1 MNQENID
8 IIIPMYNAEK
18 TIAET
23 LQSIIM
29 QSYTSWRV
37 IIIDDGSIDKSADIV
52 KKYMKKDSRIEY
64 FYKENGGIISAR
76 IAGIKRIKNKFVML
90 IDNDDILHSQCLE
103 IFKLIMEKTDAD
115 MVLLAR
121 DISKQIEAELEY
133 PGQIKVNVI
142 RESRVTDYAK

>member
-8 IIIPMYNAEK
+8 IIIPIYNAEK

-37 IIIDDGSIDKSADIV
+37 IIIDDGSIDKSVDIV

-64 FYKENGGIISAR
+64 FYKVNNLG
-76 IAGIKRIKNKFVML
+76 L
-90 IDNDDILHSQCLE
+90 IEPSVRH
-103 IFKLIMEKTDAD
+103 
-115 MVLLAR
+115 
-121 DISKQIEAELEY
+121 
-133 PGQIKVNVI
+133 G
-142 RESRVTDYAK
+142 

>member
-8 IIIPMYNAEK
+8 IIIPIYNAEK

-37 IIIDDGSIDKSADIV
+37 IIIDDGSIDKSVDIV

-76 IAGIKRIKNKFVML
+76 IAGIKRIKNKFVKNRK
-90 IDNDDILHSQCLE
+90 IN
-103 IFKLIMEKTDAD
+103 
-115 MVLLAR
+115 
-121 DISKQIEAELEY
+121 
-133 PGQIKVNVI
+133 
-142 RESRVTDYAK
+142 ESNKNP

>member
-8 IIIPMYNAEK
+8 IIIPIYNAEK

-37 IIIDDGSIDKSADIV
+37 IIIDDGSIDKSVDIV

-64 FYKENGGIISAR
+64 FYKENGGIT
-76 IAGIKRIKNKFVML
+76 ML
-90 IDNDDILHSQCLE
+90 
-103 IFKLIMEKTDAD
+103 
-115 MVLLAR
+115 R
-121 DISKQIEAELEY
+121 DF
-133 PGQIKVNVI
+133 
-142 RESRVTDYAK
+142 

>member
-1 MNQENID
+1 MEKLIQYVYQKNDGGCGRKMNQENID
-8 IIIPMYNAEK
+8 IIIPIYNAEK

-37 IIIDDGSIDKSADIV
+37 IIIDDGSIDKSVDIV
-52 KKYMKKDSRIEY
+52 KKYMKKESRIEY

-90 IDNDDILHSQCLE
+90 VDNDDILHSQCLE
-103 IFKLIMEKTDAD
+103 IFKLIMEKTDAEHGY
-115 MVLLAR
+115 VR
-121 DISKQIEAELEY
+121 IISKYVKAW
-133 PGQIKVNVI
+133 
-142 RESRVTDYAK
+142 SF

>member
-8 IIIPMYNAEK
+8 IIIPIYNAEK

-37 IIIDDGSIDKSADIV
+37 IIIDDGSIDKSVDIV

-64 FYKENGGIISAR
+64 FYKENGGII
-76 IAGIKRIKNKFVML
+76 
-90 IDNDDILHSQCLE
+90 
-103 IFKLIMEKTDAD
+103 
-115 MVLLAR
+115 
-121 DISKQIEAELEY
+121 
-133 PGQIKVNVI
+133 
-142 RESRVTDYAK
+142 

>member
-37 IIIDDGSIDKSADIV
+37 IIIDDGSMDKSADIV
-52 KKYMKKDSRIEY
+52 KKYIAKDSRIEY
-64 FYKENGGIISAR
+64 FYKENGGIVSAR
-76 IAGIKRIKNKFVML
+76 TAGIK
-90 IDNDDILHSQCLE
+90 
-103 IFKLIMEKTDAD
+103 
-115 MVLLAR
+115 
-121 DISKQIEAELEY
+121 QIENYRFSPFRPRFFFNFILF
-133 PGQIKVNVI
+133 
-142 RESRVTDYAK
+142 S

>member
-8 IIIPMYNAEK
+8 IIIPIYNAEK

-37 IIIDDGSIDKSADIV
+37 IIIDDGSIDKSVDIV

-64 FYKENGGIISAR
+64 FYKENGGINEICDPWKY
-76 IAGIKRIKNKFVML
+76 INCEIKGY
-90 IDNDDILHSQCLE
+90 Q
-103 IFKLIMEKTDAD
+103 
-115 MVLLAR
+115 
-121 DISKQIEAELEY
+121 
-133 PGQIKVNVI
+133 
-142 RESRVTDYAK
+142 

>member
-52 KKYMKKDSRIEY
+52 KKYMKKDSRIKY
-64 FYKENGGIISAR
+64 FYKENGGIISA
-76 IAGIKRIKNKFVML
+76 
-90 IDNDDILHSQCLE
+90 
-103 IFKLIMEKTDAD
+103 
-115 MVLLAR
+115 
-121 DISKQIEAELEY
+121 
-133 PGQIKVNVI
+133 
-142 RESRVTDYAK
+142 

>member
-8 IIIPMYNAEK
+8 IIIPMYNAKK

-52 KKYMKKDSRIEY
+52 KKYMKY
-64 FYKENGGIISAR
+64 
-76 IAGIKRIKNKFVML
+76 
-90 IDNDDILHSQCLE
+90 
-103 IFKLIMEKTDAD
+103 EK
-115 MVLLAR
+115 
-121 DISKQIEAELEY
+121 
-133 PGQIKVNVI
+133 GF
-142 RESRVTDYAK
+142 

>member
-8 IIIPMYNAEK
+8 IIIPIYNAEK

-37 IIIDDGSIDKSADIV
+37 IIIDDGSIDKSVDIV

-76 IAGIKRIKNKFVML
+76 
-90 IDNDDILHSQCLE
+90 
-103 IFKLIMEKTDAD
+103 
-115 MVLLAR
+115 
-121 DISKQIEAELEY
+121 SKE
-133 PGQIKVNVI
+133 
-142 RESRVTDYAK
+142 RTFR

>member
-8 IIIPMYNAEK
+8 IIIPIYNAEK

-37 IIIDDGSIDKSADIV
+37 IIIDDGSIDKSVDIV

-76 IAGIKRIKNKFVML
+76 NA
-90 IDNDDILHSQCLE
+90 
-103 IFKLIMEKTDAD
+103 
-115 MVLLAR
+115 
-121 DISKQIEAELEY
+121 
-133 PGQIKVNVI
+133 
-142 RESRVTDYAK
+142 

>member
-8 IIIPMYNAEK
+8 IIIPIYNAEK

-37 IIIDDGSIDKSADIV
+37 IIIDDGSIDKSVDIV

-64 FYKENGGIISAR
+64 FYKENGGIIS
-76 IAGIKRIKNKFVML
+76 
-90 IDNDDILHSQCLE
+90 
-103 IFKLIMEKTDAD
+103 
-115 MVLLAR
+115 
-121 DISKQIEAELEY
+121 
-133 PGQIKVNVI
+133 
-142 RESRVTDYAK
+142 

>member
-8 IIIPMYNAEK
+8 IIIPIYNAEK

-37 IIIDDGSIDKSADIV
+37 IIIDDGSIDKSVDIV

-76 IAGIKRIKNKFVML
+76 IAGIKRIKIN
-90 IDNDDILHSQCLE
+90 
-103 IFKLIMEKTDAD
+103 
-115 MVLLAR
+115 LLCW
-121 DISKQIEAELEY
+121 
-133 PGQIKVNVI
+133 
-142 RESRVTDYAK
+142 